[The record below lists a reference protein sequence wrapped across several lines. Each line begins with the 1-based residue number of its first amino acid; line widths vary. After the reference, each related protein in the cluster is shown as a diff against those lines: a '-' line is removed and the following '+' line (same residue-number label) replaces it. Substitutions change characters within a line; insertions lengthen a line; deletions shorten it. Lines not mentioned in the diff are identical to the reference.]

1 MEATLCL
8 EEELN
13 GAVEEELESDF
24 GSESTDVSVKLIK
37 YVRKRTWEEATEDDM
52 ESFDSQRTVGMK
64 G

>member
-52 ESFDSQRTVGMK
+52 ESFDSQSTVGMK